1 MWAGRRF
8 SCPLADYR
16 KGLFICSYFIHRII
30 ARCGRCDSYYEN
42 GEFKHLFKN
51 WNPYFGSDKTYGW
64 HLLTT
69 KDLIHYESETAIGIL
84 GGTGCIIKVEGL
96 YHLYYCVFEDQ
107 PQRQYVCHATS
118 TDLTNWTKYPDETF
132 GPDESIYLLT
142 DWRDPHVIWNEEEKC
157 WWMILCAQN
166 QGNTKRRGCVG
177 LCKSADLHHWTCCEP
192 LYAPQSS
199 MSAYECPDPF
209 LYEWVVVSCIFTVY
223 RPFPNTLPYESFM

>member
-1 MWAGRRF
+1 MQ
-8 SCPLADYR
+8 
-16 KGLFICSYFIHRII
+16 LFYTPDH
-30 ARCGRCDSYYEN
+30 ARVGDVIPYYEN
-42 GEFKHLFKN
+42 GEFKLFYLKN

-132 GPDESIYLLT
+132 GPDESIYLL
-142 DWRDPHVIWNEEEKC
+142 R
-157 WWMILCAQN
+157 LA
-166 QGNTKRRGCVG
+166 
-177 LCKSADLHHWTCCEP
+177 
-192 LYAPQSS
+192 
-199 MSAYECPDPF
+199 
-209 LYEWVVVSCIFTVY
+209 
-223 RPFPNTLPYESFM
+223 

>member
-1 MWAGRRF
+1 MQ
-8 SCPLADYR
+8 
-16 KGLFICSYFIHRII
+16 LFYTPDH
-30 ARCGRCDSYYEN
+30 ARVGDVIPYYEN
-42 GEFKHLFKN
+42 GEFKLFYLKN

-142 DWRDPHVIWNEEEKC
+142 DWRDPHVIWNEEKN
-157 WWMILCAQN
+157 A
-166 QGNTKRRGCVG
+166 GG
-177 LCKSADLHHWTCCEP
+177 
-192 LYAPQSS
+192 
-199 MSAYECPDPF
+199 
-209 LYEWVVVSCIFTVY
+209 
-223 RPFPNTLPYESFM
+223 

>member
-1 MWAGRRF
+1 MQ
-8 SCPLADYR
+8 
-16 KGLFICSYFIHRII
+16 LFYTPDH
-30 ARCGRCDSYYEN
+30 ARVGDVIPYYEN
-42 GEFKHLFKN
+42 GEFKLFYLKN

-142 DWRDPHVIWNEEEKC
+142 DWRDPHVIWNEEEKRFSVPL
-157 WWMILCAQN
+157 MFAMVILYHFIP
-166 QGNTKRRGCVG
+166 TMSIG
-177 LCKSADLHHWTCCEP
+177 LICFLRFIQ
-192 LYAPQSS
+192 QSQLIAS
-199 MSAYECPDPF
+199 F
-209 LYEWVVVSCIFTVY
+209 NLCIMTY
-223 RPFPNTLPYESFM
+223 NHTQ

>member
-1 MWAGRRF
+1 MQ
-8 SCPLADYR
+8 
-16 KGLFICSYFIHRII
+16 LFYTPDH
-30 ARCGRCDSYYEN
+30 ARVGDVIPYYEN
-42 GEFKHLFKN
+42 GEFKLFYLKN

-157 WWMILCAQN
+157 WWMILCAQSQEIQN
-166 QGNTKRRGCVG
+166 
-177 LCKSADLHHWTCCEP
+177 
-192 LYAPQSS
+192 
-199 MSAYECPDPF
+199 
-209 LYEWVVVSCIFTVY
+209 VVDV
-223 RPFPNTLPYESFM
+223 

>member
-1 MWAGRRF
+1 M
-8 SCPLADYR
+8 
-16 KGLFICSYFIHRII
+16 
-30 ARCGRCDSYYEN
+30 
-42 GEFKHLFKN
+42 
-51 WNPYFGSDKTYGW
+51 
-64 HLLTT
+64 TT

-157 WWMILCAQN
+157 WWMILCAQS

-199 MSAYECPDPF
+199 MSAYECPDLF